1 MKARSQIT
9 QSEESLF
16 EDTVVQNAFS
26 QLPQTDLRLFA
37 DYYLI
42 DAKKSATTTLD
53 NLSTLS
59 VKEKG
64 QKLIALVALSQS
76 KDLIQ

>member
-9 QSEESLF
+9 SSEESLF
-16 EDTVVQNAFS
+16 EDTVVQDALS
-26 QLPQTDLRLFA
+26 QLPQTDLRQFA
-37 DYYLI
+37 DYYLS
-42 DAKKSATTTLD
+42 DANKSATTPSD
-53 NLSTLS
+53 NLNTLS

-76 KDLIQ
+76 KDLI